1 MADADTTNYI
11 VSYTSTGTL
20 RWDYSFGMRVFDS
33 HGSYALS
40 DDGATIYC
48 SGLNGLTA
56 INTSDGSLKWE
67 NNVGTTKGGC
77 VVANGDVV
85 IGLFNTGDAT
95 TVAVADNG
103 TTGTVV
109 WTVGLGAADDSWSF
123 PSLLPNGDV
132 VVAGQHGQVMRID
145 VIPEP
150 GMFAILSLALLA
162 LIRRT

>member
-1 MADADTTNYI
+1 MTA
-11 VSYTSTGTL
+11 
-20 RWDYSFGMRVFDS
+20 
-33 HGSYALS
+33 GSS
-40 DDGATIYC
+40 
-48 SGLNGLTA
+48 NGF
-56 INTSDGSLKWE
+56 LKWE

-85 IGLFNTGDAT
+85 IGLFSLLNTNVAT

-109 WTVGLGAADDSWSF
+109 WTVGLGAADDSHSF

-162 LIRRT
+162 LIRRK